1 MLYDE
6 PTTGLDPVMAD
17 NINELILRMRDH
29 YKVTAVAVT
38 HDMASAYKIGD
49 RIAMLHD
56 GIIHAVG
63 TPAELQDSCDPVV
76 QQFIHG
82 ISDAKQENHHGTIT
96 VR

>member
-6 PTTGLDPVMAD
+6 PTTGLDPITAD
-17 NINELILRMRDH
+17 SINELIVDTRRQLG
-29 YKVTAVAVT
+29 TTGVAVT

-56 GIIHAVG
+56 RRIIALG
-63 TPAELQDSCDPVV
+63 TPDEIRNSPDPRV

-82 ISDAKQENHHGTIT
+82 RAEGPIQ
-96 VR
+96 